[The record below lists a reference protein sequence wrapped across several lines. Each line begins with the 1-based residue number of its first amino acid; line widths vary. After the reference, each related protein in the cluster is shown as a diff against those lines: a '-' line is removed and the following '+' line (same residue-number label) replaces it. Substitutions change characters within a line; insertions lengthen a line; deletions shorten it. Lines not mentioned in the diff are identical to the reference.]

1 MDSGLGSIGRKI
13 TKQVRRVAIGLF
25 RRRINHPGENALGL
39 ILIFYILVFQ
49 FQFQTT
55 TDNRFVIENNQLRLF
70 VEYSVYALPPLSF
83 LNSFLFRQ
91 TSWKRTMSAV
101 VSFIMVLWMLIWLF
115 FSQMVG
121 SDIALTRQTNAPE
134 GQIIALYERKDFA
147 LLPGDGTWYCRYR
160 IRQHRVF
167 PGILR
172 NEAQLEKE
180 DCRSGRGSFPAD
192 LQ

>member
-1 MDSGLGSIGRKI
+1 MNSELGSIGRKI
-13 TKQVRRVAIGLF
+13 INPVRRIAIGSY
-25 RRRINHPGENALGL
+25 RRRVNHPGENALGL

-70 VEYSVYALPPLSF
+70 VEYSVYALPWLSL
-83 LNSFLFRQ
+83 LNSYLFRQ
-91 TSWKRTMSAV
+91 ASWKRTMNAV
-101 VSFIMVLWMLIWLF
+101 VSFIMVWWMLIWLF
-115 FSQMVG
+115 FSWMVG
-121 SDIALTRQTNAPE
+121 NITLIRQTNAPE

-172 NEAQLEKE
+172 NETRLEQE
-180 DCRSGRGSFPAD
+180 VCSSSSGSIPPD

>member
-1 MDSGLGSIGRKI
+1 MDSGLGSIGGKLF
-13 TKQVRRVAIGLF
+13 KQVRRIAIGNF
-25 RRRINHPGENALGL
+25 RRRGTHPGENALCL

-91 TSWKRTMSAV
+91 ASWKRTMSAV
-101 VSFIMVLWMLIWLF
+101 VSFIMVWWMLIWLF
-115 FSQMVG
+115 FSWMFG
-121 SDIALTRQTNAPE
+121 NITLIHQTNAPE

-160 IRQHRVF
+160 IRQHRIF

-172 NEAQLEKE
+172 NEARLEKE
-180 DCRSGRGSFPAD
+180 DCRSGRESFPAD

>member
-1 MDSGLGSIGRKI
+1 
-13 TKQVRRVAIGLF
+13 
-25 RRRINHPGENALGL
+25 
-39 ILIFYILVFQ
+39 
-49 FQFQTT
+49 
-55 TDNRFVIENNQLRLF
+55 
-70 VEYSVYALPPLSF
+70 
-83 LNSFLFRQ
+83 
-91 TSWKRTMSAV
+91 MSAV
-101 VSFIMVLWMLIWLF
+101 VSFIMVWWMLIWLF

-121 SDIALTRQTNAPE
+121 AIALIRQTNAPE

-172 NEAQLEKE
+172 NKARLEKE

>member
-13 TKQVRRVAIGLF
+13 TKQVRRVMIGLF

-91 TSWKRTMSAV
+91 ASWKRTMSAV

-121 SDIALTRQTNAPE
+121 SDIALIRQTNAPE
-134 GQIIALYERKDFA
+134 GKIIALYERKDFA

-180 DCRSGRGSFPAD
+180 DCCSGRGSFPAD